1 MKKIAIITGASS
13 GIGKQISLDLS
24 KIDYECILL
33 GRDLNKLKLVQSEC
47 LNSKIY
53 QIDLTETNSIKKFT
67 DTFLNEYHDFKNSS
81 AILINNA
88 GIVERENFEKSNI
101 ESWNRQFQ
109 TNLFGPVMLTMEL
122 LNFLKK
128 QSTAKI
134 INISSTLGIKPIKD
148 TSAYSAS
155 KAAMNNWSMSLA
167 LELAQD
173 KISVNTICPG
183 IIETPLQAF
192 YKTEDLELRNN
203 LNQMQPLG
211 RVGTPKDISNLVL
224 YLVSDSCS
232 WMTGSIIPLDG
243 GILLG

>member
-1 MKKIAIITGASS
+1 MKKLALITGASS

-24 KIDYECILL
+24 SSGYECILL
-33 GRDLNKLKLVQSEC
+33 GRDLNKLKSVQSEC

-53 QIDLTETNSIKKFT
+53 QIDLSNNLSIKNFIDK
-67 DTFLNEYHDFKNSS
+67 FLNDYSNLEKAN
-81 AILINNA
+81 AVLINNA
-88 GIVERENFEKSNI
+88 GIVERESFENSTI
-101 ESWNRQFQ
+101 QSWNKQFQ
-109 TNLFGPVMLTMEL
+109 TNLFGPVELTMGL
-122 LNFLKK
+122 LIFLKK
-128 QSTAKI
+128 QSKSKI
-134 INISSTLGIKPIKD
+134 INISSTLGIKPIKE

-183 IIETPLQAF
+183 IIETPLQSF
-192 YKTEDLELRNN
+192 YKTENLELRNN
-203 LNQMQPLG
+203 LNLMQPLG
-211 RVGTPKDISNLVL
+211 RIGKPEDISNLVL
-224 YLVSDSCS
+224 YLVSDQCS